1 MLPEEDIEI
10 KVSNFYTK
18 IKEPVLATV
27 ELKFTGGV
35 TVNQVYPRD
44 LPDLFKGETLTV
56 FGRYTM
62 GAGGGSGAGAV
73 KLSGTLNGERREF
86 VTDVKF
92 VKDDVS
98 RGFIPRLWATRRVGW
113 LLDEIRMHG
122 ESAELRDEIVRLARE
137 HGIVTPYTSYLIL
150 EDERRR
156 RVPVSLQTMREL
168 GDDRLATA
176 SARATYDSARLSA
189 AVEKDGRRAVENS
202 NNTQSLKQAEA
213 LSQTQ
218 QNYALA
224 KSATPPEG
232 TSGFGGGYG
241 GGGMGGAGGGG
252 RRAGGSAAT
261 QPAFGY
267 RAAQN
272 YAQQSRV
279 VKGRAFYQNGNVWTD
294 ATAQNSP
301 GRKQVNIA
309 FNSDEYFD
317 LLKKHPEATAWLS
330 LGDEVDVVLDET
342 LYSIRNQA
350 GKAP

>member
-1 MLPEEDIEI
+1 
-10 KVSNFYTK
+10 V
-18 IKEPVLATV
+18 KE
-27 ELKFTGGV
+27 
-35 TVNQVYPRD
+35 
-44 LPDLFKGETLTV
+44 
-56 FGRYTM
+56 
-62 GAGGGSGAGAV
+62 
-73 KLSGTLNGERREF
+73 
-86 VTDVKF
+86 
-92 VKDDVS
+92 DVS

-168 GDDRLATA
+168 GEDRLATA
-176 SARATYDSARLSA
+176 SARATYDSARLSDR
-189 AVEKDGRRAVENS
+189 VEKDGRRAVENS

-224 KSATPPEG
+224 KSAAPPEA
-232 TSGFGGGYG
+232 
-241 GGGMGGAGGGG
+241 GAGGGF
-252 RRAGGSAAT
+252 GGSGMGGGSGYGGRGGGAARAT

-294 ATAQNSP
+294 ATAQNVA
-301 GRKQVNIA
+301 GRKQVNVV
-309 FNSDEYFD
+309 FNSDEYFE

-330 LGDEVDVVLDET
+330 LGNEVDVVLDDT
-342 LYSIRNQA
+342 LYSIREQ
-350 GKAP
+350 GKGQ